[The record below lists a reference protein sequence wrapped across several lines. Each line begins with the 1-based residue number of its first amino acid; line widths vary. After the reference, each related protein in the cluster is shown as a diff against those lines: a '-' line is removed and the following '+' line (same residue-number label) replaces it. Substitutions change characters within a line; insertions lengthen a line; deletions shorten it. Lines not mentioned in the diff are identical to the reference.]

1 MLKQAG
7 VVWLRIT
14 VRYNS
19 IVVLFLTLLFF
30 ICNHDR
36 FGRWIAAPPLYPLAF
51 GTAGQQQLSD
61 TAAFGWRGSIYPF
74 FCSLLF
80 SSSLSLFLSH
90 EEKKTTASRVQQRQ
104 RGISHATAADG
115 REFDRGTGRVLKSNV
130 LFSLLLLLL
139 LSSFLWCL
147 SVIAFTTQIHQKREC
162 SPLNQQLVYC
172 CHCTAPVG
180 LLIFNKE
187 LCTVTY
193 GVAAAQRRPGHTH
206 THKKKKKVLKCC
218 LISIQ
223 PHTLGS
229 NRSSAVR
236 VAKSGIFFFFFF
248 FLT

>member
-1 MLKQAG
+1 MLKQAE

-115 REFDRGTGRVLKSNV
+115 REFDRGTLEQWVCVGKESSKVQCPLLCTAAAAAVLVFPLVSVGYYIYYYSDIPKGKKKSESERVQPTEP
-130 LFSLLLLLL
+130 
-139 LSSFLWCL
+139 
-147 SVIAFTTQIHQKREC
+147 AGTA
-162 SPLNQQLVYC
+162 LVA
-172 CHCTAPVG
+172 TAPVG

-187 LCTVTY
+187 LLLV
-193 GVAAAQRRPGHTH
+193 
-206 THKKKKKVLKCC
+206 
-218 LISIQ
+218 
-223 PHTLGS
+223 
-229 NRSSAVR
+229 
-236 VAKSGIFFFFFF
+236 
-248 FLT
+248 